1 MFQISFLNNRL
12 QDEIIVILKG
22 KGYSFEEC
30 LETSVKYH
38 RYEHKWLNE
47 NYKCEPFPLQICIE
61 YYNIDAFIHFLE
73 NARSIDEIDNGGK
86 TCLHSSSLISSLPIV
101 QYLIEKGANIEAKDN
116 NEKTHIHLACS
127 NDSLPI
133 IKYLIEKGANG
144 LLFILHC

>member
-1 MFQISFLNNRL
+1 M

-73 NARSIDEIDNGGK
+73 NGRSIDETDEFGK
-86 TCLHSSSLISSLPIV
+86 TCLHFVSMNGSLLIV
-101 QYLIEKGANIEAKDN
+101 E
-116 NEKTHIHLACS
+116 
-127 NDSLPI
+127 
-133 IKYLIEKGANG
+133 
-144 LLFILHC
+144 